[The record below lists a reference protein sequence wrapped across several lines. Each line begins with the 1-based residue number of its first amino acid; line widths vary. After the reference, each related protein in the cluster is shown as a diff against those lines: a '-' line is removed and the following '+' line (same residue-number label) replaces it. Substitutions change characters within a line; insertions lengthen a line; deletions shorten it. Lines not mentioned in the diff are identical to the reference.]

1 MALDVHPSNCPE
13 DRSPSRV
20 ALRGPPQGLEQPS
33 TVAGTTLL
41 ASGWGTFSLSGVEG
55 TAVVRAEAG
64 SSSFLLAFLSSKRA
78 QEVQGEDGRVM
89 RGTWRLARSN
99 IWPSSIQL
107 LREADVVWGAREV
120 VWSQA
125 GGPDGRICQ
134 ALVPRVPPQFNV
146 TAQEPT
152 VVSYQDGKA
161 PFPLRKPT
169 VQTHDFYQM
178 VKLGADE
185 ELLVHLSFTAETWPP
200 GVTP

>member
-1 MALDVHPSNCPE
+1 MDLDVHLSNCPE
-13 DRSPSRV
+13 DCSHSGVVLSGPLRALSSPPRW
-20 ALRGPPQGLEQPS
+20 RG
-33 TVAGTTLL
+33 AALL

-64 SSSFLLAFLSSKRA
+64 SSSFLLAFLLSKRG

-89 RGTWRLARSN
+89 RGTWQLARSN
-99 IWPSSIQL
+99 IWPSSLQL
-107 LREADVVWGAREV
+107 LREADSVWGAREV

-125 GGPDGRICQ
+125 GAPDDRVCQ
-134 ALVPRVPPQFNV
+134 ALVPRVPPQFNL

-185 ELLVHLSFTAETWPP
+185 ELLVHLSLTAETWPP
-200 GVTP
+200 GITP